1 MRAAISEQLQA
12 YLRQHGR
19 TVLTITLKPIR
30 GSGST
35 VFEVLVDPHAPKHP
49 DRYASFAQDGLCIY
63 YSPQLGRR
71 SELLELDYVRTLDG
85 AQADD
90 DWAGRPGGKRP
101 HRAPERGEGNRHA
114 TSVIGQRHSTG
125 CS

>member
-1 MRAAISEQLQA
+1 MRAAISEPLQA
-12 YLRQHGR
+12 YPRQHGR
-19 TVLTITLKPIR
+19 IVLTITLKPIR

-49 DRYASFAQDGLCIY
+49 DRYASFVQDDLCIY

-71 SELLELDYVRTLDG
+71 SELLELDYVRTLDS
-85 AQADD
+85 AQASDD
-90 DWAGRPGGKRP
+90 LAGRPGGKCP
-101 HRAPERGEGNRHA
+101 HRIPVSGEGNRHA
-114 TSVIGQRHSTG
+114 SGIFGQRRSTG

>member
-35 VFEVLVDPHAPKHP
+35 VFEVLVDPQAPKHP
-49 DRYASFAQDGLCIY
+49 DRYALFVQDGICIY

-71 SELLELDYVRTLDG
+71 SELLELDYVRTLFG
-85 AQADD
+85 SKSMMT
-90 DWAGRPGGKRP
+90 G
-101 HRAPERGEGNRHA
+101 PEDLVA
-114 TSVIGQRHSTG
+114 SVLTG
-125 CS
+125 HL

>member
-12 YLRQHGR
+12 YLRQQGR
-19 TVLTITLKPIR
+19 IVLTISLKPIR
-30 GSGST
+30 CCGST

-49 DRYASFAQDGLCIY
+49 DRYASFVQDGLCIY

-71 SELLELDYVRTLDG
+71 SELLELDYVRTLDS
-85 AQADD
+85 AQAGNDR
-90 DWAGRPGGKRP
+90 AGRPGGERP
-101 HRAPERGEGNRHA
+101 HRTPVSGEGNGHA
-114 TSVIGQRHSTG
+114 TGIFGQRCSIG

>member
-1 MRAAISEQLQA
+1 MRVAISEPLQA
-12 YLRQHGR
+12 YLRQQGR

-30 GSGST
+30 CCGST
-35 VFEVLVDPHAPKHP
+35 YFEVLVDPHAPKHP

-71 SELLELDYVRTLDG
+71 SEFLELDYVRTLDG

-90 DWAGRPGGKRP
+90 DRTGRPGGKRP
-101 HRAPERGEGNRHA
+101 HRAPVR
-114 TSVIGQRHSTG
+114 
-125 CS
+125 